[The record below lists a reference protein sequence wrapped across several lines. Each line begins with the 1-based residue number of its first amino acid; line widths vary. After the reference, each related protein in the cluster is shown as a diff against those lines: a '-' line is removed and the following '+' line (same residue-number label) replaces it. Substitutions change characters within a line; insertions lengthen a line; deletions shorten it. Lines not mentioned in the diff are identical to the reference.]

1 MRARKPKGRDRAGR
15 RGWTGWRGVGWLAGC
30 ALLGWLLWST
40 ACAVLP
46 ARTEA
51 GQPPAGRQLPA
62 GLSYRVEIREQPR
75 PLRIH
80 ILVVEL
86 DQRALELAVAAGPD
100 PDGPGGAE
108 SQLVEPTMLAAE
120 AGMVAAVNANAFA
133 WFGGEEATSR
143 SARWRAGMPVDI
155 LGWAHDGRRQA
166 SPPEPGYWSVWQETG
181 GRVRLGQVRQA
192 APVRWAAAGFGAL
205 VMAGQEVPLE
215 DRARHPRTAVGV
227 DRTGRRLFWVV
238 VDGRQPGYSEGM
250 TLRELAAW
258 MRGLGCWE
266 AINLDGGGSS
276 AMLVRDP
283 RGGWAVLNRPSEGR
297 LRPVPVL
304 LGIRLRGTASGA
316 RSSASAR

>member
-1 MRARKPKGRDRAGR
+1 MGC
-15 RGWTGWRGVGWLAGC
+15 VVLAWG
-30 ALLGWLLWST
+30 LWAV

-46 ARTEA
+46 VPTA
-51 GQPPAGRQLPA
+51 GERSSVHRSLPA
-62 GLSYRVEIREQPR
+62 GLSYRVEVRDQPR

-80 ILVVEL
+80 EMVVEL
-86 DQRALELAVAAGPD
+86 DSRVLELAVAVGAD

-108 SQLVEPTMLAAE
+108 AQLEDPTGLASG
-120 AGMVAAVNANAFA
+120 AGLTAAVNANAFA
-133 WFGGEEATSR
+133 WVDGGAATPR
-143 SARWRAGMPVDI
+143 PARWQTGMPVNI

-166 SPPEPGYWSVWQETG
+166 SPPEPGYWSIWQETA

-192 APVRWAAAGFGAL
+192 TPVRWAAAGFGAL

-215 DRARHPRTAVGV
+215 DRARHPRTAVGL
-227 DRTGRRLFWVV
+227 DRTGRRLVLVV

-258 MRGLGCWE
+258 MRGRGCWE

-276 AMLVRDP
+276 AMLVRESG
-283 RGGWAVLNRPSEGR
+283 GGWAVLNRPSEGR

-304 LGIRLRGTASGA
+304 LGVRQRATAAGARASGGV
-316 RSSASAR
+316 R